1 MIFEICAYDKIT
13 EDLKFV
19 LPIPLGHTEELRSIM
34 HWIRP
39 EDELFVYNLTQ
50 DQIIQ
55 IEKMISTNF
64 DDPKYDFQISSYLA
78 N

>member
-1 MIFEICAYDKIT
+1 MIFEICAFDKTT

-19 LPIPLGHTEELRSIM
+19 LPIPLGHVDELRAIM
-34 HWIRP
+34 HWIKP

-55 IEKMISTNF
+55 IEKMIGTNF
-64 DDPKYDFQISSYLA
+64 DDPKYDFQISSHMG